1 MRNFIWKWKFR
12 IFLKETFMLLGKQ
25 FFENFD
31 RFQAYNSSVDKK
43 IEYKIIFKKE
53 FCKENGTSFFVQ
65 S

>member
-1 MRNFIWKWKFR
+1 
-12 IFLKETFMLLGKQ
+12 MLLGKQ